1 MNKELQDK
9 LYAKYPALF
18 AQKDLSPRET
28 LMCWGIDVGDGW
40 YNIMDALCSSITYY
54 LKYKKKPGA
63 DADADENADG
73 EFSVEFV
80 QVKEKFGALR
90 IYTNFGDD
98 AIDSMISLAARLSQL
113 TCDTCGSPGKNTLIR
128 GWYQT
133 LCEPCRADFCTKR
146 GYTEYLEGNT
156 SEEDS
161 EEDE

>member
-40 YNIMDALCSSITYY
+40 YNIIDALCSSITYY
-54 LKYKKKPGA
+54 LKYKKKAEAGEV
-63 DADADENADG
+63 DADEDADS
-73 EFSVEFV
+73 ELSVEFV

-98 AIDSMISLAARLSQL
+98 AIDSMISLATRMSQL
-113 TCDTCGSPGKNTLIR
+113 TCDTCGCPGKTVGIK
-128 GWYQT
+128 GWYHT
-133 LCEPCRADFCTKR
+133 LCDTCHTDLCKKK
-146 GYTEYLEGNT
+146 GYTPT
-156 SEEDS
+156 AEDS

>member
-18 AQKDLSPRET
+18 AQKDLSPQQT
-28 LMCWGIDVGDGW
+28 LMCWGIDTGDGW

-54 LKYKKKPGA
+54 LKYKKKPE
-63 DADADENADG
+63 ADENADS

-90 IYTNFGDD
+90 IYTNFGDE

-113 TCDTCGSPGKNTLIR
+113 TCDTCGSPGKNILIR
-128 GWYQT
+128 GWYHT
-133 LCEPCRADFCTKR
+133 LCEPCRADFCTKQ
-146 GYTEYLEGNT
+146 GYTEHLKG
-156 SEEDS
+156 SADEEDI
-161 EEDE
+161 EGDE

>member
-54 LKYKKKPGA
+54 LKYKKKPE
-63 DADADENADG
+63 ADENADS
-73 EFSVEFV
+73 EFIVEFV

-90 IYTNFGDD
+90 IYTNFGDE

-113 TCDTCGSPGKNTLIR
+113 TCDTCGSPGKNILIR

-133 LCEPCRADFCTKR
+133 LCEPCRANFCTKQ

-156 SEEDS
+156 GEEDS